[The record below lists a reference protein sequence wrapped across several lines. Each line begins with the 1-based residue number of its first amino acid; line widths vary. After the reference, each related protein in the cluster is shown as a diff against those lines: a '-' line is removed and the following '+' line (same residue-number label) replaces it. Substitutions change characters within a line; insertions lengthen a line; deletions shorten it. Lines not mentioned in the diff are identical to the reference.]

1 MGLMAGKTGL
11 VGCSST
17 KQAEAMYTLT
27 SFWDNIFAHV
37 LLRSKTLPIHCCGCQ
52 RRSKT
57 STIAWT
63 EVDDP
68 AAVLGDIEWG
78 CKQPE
83 AILFHKW
90 VSVLASRPYVVLLE
104 SS

>member
-1 MGLMAGKTGL
+1 MLQHQTGRGNVHSDFSL
-11 VGCSST
+11 GQHLS
-17 KQAEAMYTLT
+17 
-27 SFWDNIFAHV
+27 HV

-68 AAVLGDIEWG
+68 AAVLVDIEWG
-78 CKQPE
+78 CEQPE

-90 VSVLASRPYVVLLE
+90 ASVLASRPYVELLE